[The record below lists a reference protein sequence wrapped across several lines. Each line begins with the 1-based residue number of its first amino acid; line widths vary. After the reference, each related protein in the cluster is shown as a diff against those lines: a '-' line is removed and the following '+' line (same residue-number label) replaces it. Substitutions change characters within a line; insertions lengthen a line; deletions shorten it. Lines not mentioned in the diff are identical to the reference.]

1 MTSAMWSRRMEP
13 WYAGPWAVRA
23 WWECRRMINSA
34 RSTGRCGS
42 WSIADR
48 ASLKL
53 QAKIPKGEQ
62 VRRVYDVAQTPLQ
75 RLLASGVLPED
86 RQRALRERVQQIDPL
101 VLSEQLDALRPPAVV
116 ADGRAWPQLRF
127 SLAACTSG
135 SLPTCEEGPERTD
148 HQEAPSSSE
157 EILNGP
163 IRIGPAPRSCRRSS
177 V

>member
-1 MTSAMWSRRMEP
+1 
-13 WYAGPWAVRA
+13 
-23 WWECRRMINSA
+23 MINSA

-101 VLSEQLDALRPPAVV
+101 ALSEHLDALRHALLYGAHLPL
-116 ADGRAWPQLRF
+116 WF
-127 SLAACTSG
+127 
-135 SLPTCEEGPERTD
+135 LPTGVPG
-148 HQEAPSSSE
+148 HSSAPWRPVRPSRYRRPRKNLSRQTTRRR
-157 EILNGP
+157 LRAV
-163 IRIGPAPRSCRRSS
+163 RIF
-177 V
+177 